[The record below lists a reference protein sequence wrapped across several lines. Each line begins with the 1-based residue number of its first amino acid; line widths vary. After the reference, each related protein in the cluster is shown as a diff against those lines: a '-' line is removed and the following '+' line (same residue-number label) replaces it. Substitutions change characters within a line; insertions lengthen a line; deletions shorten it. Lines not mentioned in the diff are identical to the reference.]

1 MRLRSPA
8 TSIHI
13 SDAPPPRP
21 LQGPSFVPRASVSFA
36 KAPKEVYLKKGSLKE
51 NVYWCLGSGF
61 EMCLM
66 SERFVAQVQ
75 RGPESP

>member
-13 SDAPPPRP
+13 SDAPPLRGR
-21 LQGPSFVPRASVSFA
+21 LSFLVCFA
-36 KAPKEVYLKKGSLKE
+36 KAPKEVYLKKGRLKE